1 MNWVAGGKSSIQK
14 YDFAVSK
21 VSFCP
26 IKRKW
31 RPDELLQS
39 KHFVR
44 EVFFF
49 FLLQLVKRSGTSSEI
64 LEPYTFLMS
73 LMFSFRLHGL
83 YYDVCS
89 VVSTLSHLTTE
100 SYVQIFVS
108 ILKSWRKLLWEKAYQ
123 CSFSQLRM
131 ASNIKVQV
139 VR

>member
-1 MNWVAGGKSSIQK
+1 MILRSVKLVFAQLRENDDPTSCCNRSILWG
-14 YDFAVSK
+14 
-21 VSFCP
+21 
-26 IKRKW
+26 R
-31 RPDELLQS
+31 
-39 KHFVR
+39 
-44 EVFFF
+44 FFF
-49 FLLQLVKRSGTSSEI
+49 FFLQLVKRSGTSSEI